1 MIARLARPPGRR
13 PSGLPLPC
21 AQRSVSPPPLC
32 RPAVRLSSGPT
43 ASPPTSTLDPRCHSM
58 PLLQNEVICITGAS
72 RGIGE
77 CLAHCL
83 AQEGAKK
90 LVLIAEDEEGLKT
103 ASGGRRRVWVGGSI
117 ATAQRAPA
125 ANGPRVR
132 QLPLILAP
140 AQPPCFRPP
149 TRPSLRAPRVW
160 RPSPATLRT
169 QRPCRWV
176 VRSRVLGSSKAQA
189 VAECY
194 LARPSAGAGRQ
205 AGGHGRDLPDQQR
218 RGLPGR
224 RGRPAQGCA
233 VVLAAS
239 GRKWLAAMM
248 RSASRPVARCKLQD
262 QHDMH
267 MVHVHLRK
275 TPCVLT
281 CRYETAPCRQARGL

>member
-1 MIARLARPPGRR
+1 MVRRSHAPSAASRRRHFAGRLCG
-13 PSGLPLPC
+13 
-21 AQRSVSPPPLC
+21 
-32 RPAVRLSSGPT
+32 LSSGPT

-83 AQEGAKK
+83 AQERAKK

-149 TRPSLRAPRVW
+149 TRPSLRAPRMW

-176 VRSRVLGSSKAQA
+176 VR
-189 VAECY
+189 Y
-194 LARPSAGAGRQ
+194 WGAGLEQ
-205 AGGHGRDLPDQQR
+205 AAGSQAAKRYAHPLCR
-218 RGLPGR
+218 RWPTSWR
-224 RGRPAQGCA
+224 AWA
-233 VVLAAS
+233 
-239 GRKWLAAMM
+239 
-248 RSASRPVARCKLQD
+248 
-262 QHDMH
+262 
-267 MVHVHLRK
+267 
-275 TPCVLT
+275 
-281 CRYETAPCRQARGL
+281 